1 MFKQSSLNLTLFFL
15 LVACSSGGSTQSVE
29 DVGDDTSGGNSG
41 GVIIP
46 EPVASFS
53 ISSNGGEAPIDV
65 TFTSTSTGE
74 VNSWL
79 WNVDDDTD
87 IESTYSSFSHRYEN
101 EGTYDVTLT
110 VTGPGGQ
117 DVYTQT
123 NAISIIEADTSTET
137 GLLSK
142 TMSYDCL
149 LYTSP
154 SPRDS

>member
-79 WNVDDDTD
+79 WNVDDDAD
-87 IESTYSSFSHRYEN
+87 IESTRAPNMMRSVLVRLVIWSNLVIVMCSTKWNILHYIHYFSTFNQKVSGLE
-101 EGTYDVTLT
+101 LC
-110 VTGPGGQ
+110 Q
-117 DVYTQT
+117 DATKPVSAL
-123 NAISIIEADTSTET
+123 N
-137 GLLSK
+137 
-142 TMSYDCL
+142 
-149 LYTSP
+149 
-154 SPRDS
+154 R